1 MLSIPNYYRRNA
13 NQNNN
18 KKSNPSQNDH
28 PQKSTNNKWGRGPGG
43 EGTSLRHWWER
54 TLAIVTRKGQ
64 SSHAKNRTLSREL
77 CLGSDIPT
85 PGPGILIKPPFK
97 MTHTPQCSLQRYLKQ
112 PRHTTIK
119 TCTDRLKLK
128 EDVVHISTWNF
139 TQPSAVNS
147 MEKESK
153 EEQTSSMYM
162 SILNQ
167 VLYTHSKHKTTN
179 WLYSNIGSAWGK
191 GKKEM
196 PTLFPATSLA
206 WAAIPS
212 LEPEQAVSHV
222 WTGIALR
229 KLGGNN
235 QNFKRDG

>member
-64 SSHAKNRTLSREL
+64 SSHAQNRTLSREL

-179 WLYSNIGSAWGK
+179 
-191 GKKEM
+191 
-196 PTLFPATSLA
+196 
-206 WAAIPS
+206 
-212 LEPEQAVSHV
+212 
-222 WTGIALR
+222 
-229 KLGGNN
+229 
-235 QNFKRDG
+235 

>member
-97 MTHTPQCSLQRYLKQ
+97 MTHTPMFTAALLKTAETHNHQ
-112 PRHTTIK
+112 N
-119 TCTDRLKLK
+119 
-128 EDVVHISTWNF
+128 VH
-139 TQPSAVNS
+139 
-147 MEKESK
+147 
-153 EEQTSSMYM
+153 
-162 SILNQ
+162 
-167 VLYTHSKHKTTN
+167 
-179 WLYSNIGSAWGK
+179 
-191 GKKEM
+191 
-196 PTLFPATSLA
+196 
-206 WAAIPS
+206 
-212 LEPEQAVSHV
+212 
-222 WTGIALR
+222 
-229 KLGGNN
+229 
-235 QNFKRDG
+235 